1 MITLEAQIEQFFH
14 SFFLIIPFLL
24 LSLVLLLLN
33 KTVISRWG
41 SARGRKIFKIIL
53 NGSWIAVLL
62 LSLAIFIVFI
72 LKMIYPGCPPGSI
85 C

>member
-1 MITLEAQIEQFFH
+1 
-14 SFFLIIPFLL
+14 
-24 LSLVLLLLN
+24 
-33 KTVISRWG
+33 
-41 SARGRKIFKIIL
+41 
-53 NGSWIAVLL
+53 LL